1 MSNTIQPITPAP
13 VAKKPLT
20 KKQKA
25 AIATGAVATTVALG
39 SAVAA
44 YALGKSAYKAA
55 GMDSKFFEKIKAG
68 YEIIYAVG
76 KSLISEGWHK
86 LTGLFKKGSEEVAD
100 VVTDAEDVVAD
111 AAEAVAE

>member
-55 GMDSKFFEKIKAG
+55 EMDSKFFEKIKTG
-68 YEIIYAVG
+68 YEGMYVIG
-76 KSLISEGWHK
+76 KYLISEGWHK
-86 LTGLFKKGSEEVAD
+86 LTGLFKKGGEK
-100 VVTDAEDVVAD
+100 VAD
-111 AAEAVAE
+111 AAK